1 MMSRNQRGN
10 LKRKGARLPEKGEF
24 KLDLAVFVL
33 GVSSEASIDCYTRW
47 LVYKLFNY
55 LLFYS
60 SLKIVD
66 DDVDWKQMVKEEEEV
81 EEDEEEA
88 PVVRSKLTAQLLLMY
103 FRVFSIVVK

>member
-1 MMSRNQRGN
+1 M
-10 LKRKGARLPEKGEF
+10 
-24 KLDLAVFVL
+24 FVL
-33 GVSSEASIDCYTRW
+33 GVSSEASIGCYTRW

-66 DDVDWKQMVKEEEEV
+66 DDVDWKEMVKEEEDV

-88 PVVRSKLTAQLLLMY
+88 PVVRSKLTLPNY
-103 FRVFSIVVK
+103 Y